1 MVDESTFRIHPGMKS
16 MESIL
21 PLHQHDEQSVQY
33 FCLPMREYCTS
44 MVNITQL
51 LVQKDY
57 ELRLYPAVGFIPL
70 ACATLQFVSE
80 VKPGSPANGAELS
93 PRI

>member
-1 MVDESTFRIHPGMKS
+1 MKS

-21 PLHQHDEQSVQY
+21 PLHQHDEKCPM

-57 ELRLYPAVGFIPL
+57 ELRMYQAAGFIPL
-70 ACATLQFVSE
+70 ACAILRFVSE
-80 VKPGSPANGAELS
+80 VRPGSPANGAELN

>member
-1 MVDESTFRIHPGMKS
+1 
-16 MESIL
+16 
-21 PLHQHDEQSVQY
+21 
-33 FCLPMREYCTS
+33 

-57 ELRLYPAVGFIPL
+57 ELRLYPAAGFIPL
-70 ACATLQFVSE
+70 ACATLQSVSE
-80 VKPGSPANGAELS
+80 VKPGSLANGAELN

>member
-1 MVDESTFRIHPGMKS
+1 
-16 MESIL
+16 
-21 PLHQHDEQSVQY
+21 
-33 FCLPMREYCTS
+33 MREYCTS

-57 ELRLYPAVGFIPL
+57 ELRVVYPAAGLIPL
-70 ACATLQFVSE
+70 ACATLRSVSE

>member
-1 MVDESTFRIHPGMKS
+1 
-16 MESIL
+16 
-21 PLHQHDEQSVQY
+21 
-33 FCLPMREYCTS
+33 

-57 ELRLYPAVGFIPL
+57 ELRVYPAAGFIPL
-70 ACATLQFVSE
+70 ACAILRFVSE
-80 VKPGSPANGAELS
+80 VRPGSPANGAELN

>member
-1 MVDESTFRIHPGMKS
+1 MKS

-21 PLHQHDEQSVQY
+21 PLHQHDENCPM

-57 ELRLYPAVGFIPL
+57 ELRLYLAVGFIPL
-70 ACATLQFVSE
+70 ACATLRSVSE
-80 VKPGSPANGAELS
+80 VRPGSPANGAELS